1 MAIADT
7 SDTRLAFIPEAT
19 WGATPTTPAF
29 QKVRYTGE
37 NFAHAKATAVSNEIR
52 SDAEVADLIQVG
64 VSGEGGYDFE
74 LSYGAID
81 FNVLLAHALR
91 TTGVVAQSGTHTG
104 SVGSTSTFIRPTG
117 SYIVDGFKAGMS
129 IDTTGYTAGGN
140 NGTFTI
146 ASVAADGLTITTV
159 ETTLTVETGDANET
173 IDETGGALS
182 VLKGGI
188 EKKSLT
194 FEKFLEG
201 GATDAYQRFTGG
213 RINNFNLDFST
224 NEIVTGRFDVIG
236 KEGEALDTAII
247 SGATYVEPNTN
258 DIFNAVQ
265 GAVLDI
271 NGVTGTIYITNLT
284 MALTNNAAPRNAIG
298 NLPAIDVRYGRREIT
313 GNITAYFDA
322 SAGGKELYD
331 AYMAHG
337 AGALRW
343 SVDDGTNNVTFHL
356 PKVKFATATTN
367 IGGNNEDVLVE
378 ATYQALVEPTFGSSI
393 GIIV

>member
-7 SDTRLAFIPEAT
+7 SDTRLAFIPEVT
-19 WGATPTTPAF
+19 WGATPATPAF

-37 NFAHAKATAVSNEIR
+37 NFAHAKATVVSNEIR
-52 SDAEVADLIQVG
+52 SDAEVADLVQVG

-74 LSYGAID
+74 LSSGAE
-81 FNVLLAHALR
+81 FNTLFEHSLR
-91 TTGVVAQSGTHTG
+91 GSFAQVDTGVYTGDVG
-104 SVGSTSTFIRPTG
+104 SVSTFTRVTG
-117 SYIVDGFKAGMS
+117 SYLVDGFRTGQTITS
-129 IDTTGYTAGGN
+129 TGYTAGAN
-140 NGTFTI
+140 NGSFTV
-146 ASVAADGLTITTV
+146 ASVAALTLTIV
-159 ETTLTVETGDANET
+159 ETTLVVESGGGNEQITVA
-173 IDETGGALS
+173 GATL
-182 VLKGGI
+182 LKGGI
-188 EKKSLT
+188 EKKSLSW
-194 FEKFLEG
+194 EKFLEG
-201 GATDAYQRFTGG
+201 GATDSYQRFTGG
-213 RINNFNLDFST
+213 RMNNFNLDFST

-247 SGATYVEPNTN
+247 AGATYVEPNTN

-265 GAVLDI
+265 GAVLTVG
-271 NGVTGTIYITNLT
+271 GVSGSIFLTNLT

-331 AYMAHG
+331 AFRAHT

-343 SVDDGTNNVTFHL
+343 SVDDGANSYTFHL
-356 PKVKFATATTN
+356 PRVKYATGVTN

-378 ATYQALVEPTFGSSI
+378 ATYQALVDTAFGTSI
-393 GIIV
+393 YIIA

>member
-1 MAIADT
+1 MAISDT
-7 SDTRLAFIPEAT
+7 SDTRLAFIPEVT
-19 WGATPTTPAF
+19 WGTTPATPAF

-37 NFAHAKATAVSNEIR
+37 NFAHQKATVVSNEIR
-52 SDAEVADLIQVG
+52 NDAEVSDLVQVG
-64 VSGEGGYDFE
+64 VSGDGGYDFE

-81 FNVLLAHALR
+81 FQVLFEHALR
-91 TTGVVAQSGTHTG
+91 TTSVEATTGTITCDVGTTSRFDRSTG
-104 SVGSTSTFIRPTG
+104 SFID
-117 SYIVDGFKAGMS
+117 DGFRAGQS
-129 IDTTGYTAGGN
+129 ITTTGFTAGAN
-140 NGTFTI
+140 NGTFTV
-146 ASVAADGLTITTV
+146 ASISSDGLQMTIV
-159 ETTLTVETGDANET
+159 ETTLVVESGDA
-173 IDETGGALS
+173 DEDISVGGTT
-182 VLKGGI
+182 VLKGGT
-188 EKKSLT
+188 EKKSLS

-201 GATDAYQRFTGG
+201 GATDSYQTFTGC
-213 RINNFNLDFST
+213 RVNNFNLDFST

-236 KEGEALDTAII
+236 KEGEALRTAIL
-247 SGATYVEPNTN
+247 SGATYVEPNTS

-271 NGVTGTIYITNLT
+271 NGVTGTIFVTNLT

-331 AYMAHG
+331 AYLAHG
-337 AGALRW
+337 SGALRW
-343 SVDDGTNNVTFHL
+343 TVDDGTNNITFHL

-378 ATYQALVEPTFGSSI
+378 ATYQALVDTTFGSSI